1 MLDIMGVSASAL
13 PSPFGELFGGIDE
26 DEAMSVFD
34 DIRERL
40 RMCESDYTRFQT
52 EKSIVPSKLAH
63 LKNAMRTDNKLYT
76 MITILE
82 DEWNSLSQRIQ
93 KLVGEQSSS
102 SATHGGY
109 AGW

>member
-1 MLDIMGVSASAL
+1 MLDIMGVSASVL
-13 PSPFGELFGGIDE
+13 PSPFGELLGGIDE

-63 LKNAMRTDNKLYT
+63 LKNAMSTDNKLYT
-76 MITILE
+76 MIAILE

-93 KLVGEQSSS
+93 KLVGEQSS
-102 SATHGGY
+102 THNEY

>member
-1 MLDIMGVSASAL
+1 MLDIMGVSASTL
-13 PSPFGELFGGIDE
+13 PSPFSELFGGIDE
-26 DEAMSVFD
+26 DEAMSEFD

-52 EKSIVPSKLAH
+52 EKTIVPSKLAH
-63 LKNAMRTDNKLYT
+63 LKNAMSTDNKLYT

-82 DEWNSLSQRIQ
+82 DEWNSLSKRIQ
-93 KLVGEQSSS
+93 KLVGEPSS
-102 SATHGGY
+102 THNSY

>member
-1 MLDIMGVSASAL
+1 MLDIMGVSASSL

-40 RMCESDYTRFQT
+40 RMCETDYTRFQT

-63 LKNAMRTDNKLYT
+63 LKNAMSTDNKLYA

-93 KLVGEQSSS
+93 KLVGEQAS
-102 SATHGGY
+102 THNGY

>member
-1 MLDIMGVSASAL
+1 MGVSASTL
-13 PSPFGELFGGIDE
+13 PSPFSELFGGIDE
-26 DEAMSVFD
+26 DEAMSEFD

-52 EKSIVPSKLAH
+52 EKTIVPSKLAH
-63 LKNAMRTDNKLYT
+63 LKNAMSTDNKLYT

-82 DEWNSLSQRIQ
+82 DEWNSLSKRIQ
-93 KLVGEQSSS
+93 KLVGEPSS
-102 SATHGGY
+102 THNSY